1 MRSRPKA
8 LRPFTSRSFNS
19 VPFPFELF
27 FHVSEV
33 LYLFLWLIIVYITTA
48 VYLLLSKKQASTF
61 PNRFTGCHNTYNIK
75 DVALDEIL
83 FYRFHFDI
91 YG

>member
-1 MRSRPKA
+1 
-8 LRPFTSRSFNS
+8 
-19 VPFPFELF
+19 
-27 FHVSEV
+27 V

-61 PNRFTGCHNTYNIK
+61 PNRVNGCHNTYNIK
-75 DVALDEIL
+75 DVAHDELL
-83 FYRFHFDI
+83 FHRLYFDI